1 MRAGLI
7 LTKTLIT
14 PADGASVT
22 LKDVTISGWNMEY
35 YKWAGITCLGDVTIS
50 LSGTNSVKGFD
61 ADYPGIYIVP
71 DKTLTIN
78 GDRTLNVSTNGHS
91 AAIGG
96 GQEMNVG
103 NIVIEGG
110 TIIAEGGVHSAGIGV
125 GCSGSCG
132 DITIKGGNVT
142 ASAGMYGAGI
152 GSCYKS
158 SCGNIT
164 ITGGIVKA
172 TGGEYGGAGIGSGA
186 IGSCG
191 DITITDG
198 VTKVTAINGGVD
210 SNSIGPGEF
219 GDCGTVTICGK
230 TGAISESPYEL
241 EPKAVDGVNEF
252 ISSPQPAGNI
262 YYDLN
267 GRRVEKL
274 QKGIYIVN
282 GKKFGVE

>member
-1 MRAGLI
+1 MFSLRAGLI

-22 LKDVTISGWNMEY
+22 LKDVTI
-35 YKWAGITCLGDVTIS
+35 
-50 LSGTNSVKGFD
+50 
-61 ADYPGIYIVP
+61 
-71 DKTLTIN
+71 N
-78 GDRTLNVSTNGHS
+78 GDGTLNVSTNGHS

-158 SCGNIT
+158 SCGNMKCT
-164 ITGGIVKA
+164 PKVRQKNFW
-172 TGGEYGGAGIGSGA
+172 GA
-186 IGSCG
+186 
-191 DITITDG
+191 
-198 VTKVTAINGGVD
+198 
-210 SNSIGPGEF
+210 
-219 GDCGTVTICGK
+219 
-230 TGAISESPYEL
+230 L
-241 EPKAVDGVNEF
+241 HLL
-252 ISSPQPAGNI
+252 AGFVMCE
-262 YYDLN
+262 
-267 GRRVEKL
+267 RFRVYL
-274 QKGIYIVN
+274 FLAHSLLAWLTFMI
-282 GKKFGVE
+282 